1 MNTELITALLRR
13 TASISVGPSTARNM
27 GPRGTVGAAR
37 DYLAGLD
44 LRKFDKKTEKEFLIS
59 LNTAT
64 VAFVKHLPLDAKWWS
79 SARKFLNIF
88 LRDVIYNRFLCEHYN
103 LYRIEPWLE
112 LPLDSHVAKGLREE
126 SGGHSLPPWTAV
138 IRLDSETNHQYQE
151 LAAKIAKTKNIH
163 RVHLDVLYWR
173 REFVAANTSFHRTR
187 TSRPTELGR

>member
-44 LRKFDKKTEKEFLIS
+44 LRKFNKKTEKEFLAS
-59 LNTAT
+59 LNAAT
-64 VAFVKHLPLDAKWWS
+64 VAFVKHLPSGAKRWG

-88 LRDVIYNRFLCEHYN
+88 LREVIYNRFLCEHYN
-103 LYRIEPWLE
+103 LYCIEPWLE
-112 LPLDSHVAKGLREE
+112 LPLDSHVAEGLREE
-126 SGGHSLPPWTAV
+126 SGGHSLPRWKTV
-138 IRLDSETNHQYQE
+138 IGLDSETNHQYQE
-151 LAAKIAKTKNIH
+151 LAAKVAKTKNIH

-173 REFVAANTSFHRTR
+173 REFVAANTSFRRTR
-187 TSRPTELGR
+187 HTTPRQ